1 MSRTATQRARD
12 ATARRQAEGGRV
24 IRVILSPAA
33 TRALERLTAV
43 SGATITSAVVD
54 SLLNASPETPEPTPA
69 IDEAPGEWLTRARS
83 VLK

>member
-1 MSRTATQRARD
+1 MARTATQRAKD

-24 IRVILSPAA
+24 IRVILSPPA
-33 TRALERLTAV
+33 TRALERLLEVPGT
-43 SGATITSAVVD
+43 TITSAVVD
-54 SLLNASPETPEPTPA
+54 SLMNASPEPQEPAPA